1 MKYNL
6 IFGFLFIATWAAGF
20 FSSRLTKD
28 DAYFEKQTGRIESSL
43 KSKEA
48 LVNDL
53 LVRIATELDTSL
65 PEHAFN
71 FYNAYEPVLK
81 KNPDVHI
88 YAYYNDSLVFWTSG
102 GVLVPYL
109 TFDEDF
115 VQPVAKMK
123 NGWYRFLKHKKNSYK
138 LLGLVLI
145 KNEFAI
151 NNQYLNKNFNPAFN
165 VKELGSIQTDSTL
178 TAYHVNDIN
187 GKFLFGIDYKK
198 GQKSLY
204 THETLAAVLYF
215 CAILFLLI
223 FIYSLNVYP
232 IFKIYKSLYVSV
244 LILGISGV
252 RFLSVVYHYPSLL
265 YKQPVFNP
273 ELFASS
279 IWLPSLGDFILHA
292 VGLTFIIFGIA
303 LSFQT
308 RRINANSRSLKKYL
322 YLVGITIV
330 SSFSGLGVI
339 ILIEKLVLDS
349 NISFDLSNLLILDIY
364 SFLGFTLITLLLLN
378 YLVIVYALC
387 RQLVRSR
394 VIGFYESLLF
404 YILSYGLVALIV
416 YQNIGL
422 NIGPPFILL
431 LLNVVILRIN
441 YKRKH
446 DYNFYNFAP
455 AIFLF
460 TIFSTY
466 SLFILNQTKE
476 RAHRQNLAF
485 KISDEQDY
493 ITEYLFSETVEELK
507 KDQIVKQLLFDGEVV
522 VDNEVR
528 YPNELFDRIA
538 KKYFGGY
545 YTKYSLIITPFK
557 ADDLENLGN
566 PQLADKQLEYYESQ
580 IEFNGKNTSAP
591 GLYFIDN
598 NYGKVNYIGKIEFVR
613 QRPDLSI
620 ERKFIYIEFISKI
633 VTQVTGFPQLLLD
646 DKITKPV
653 DLSGYSYSIYKGN
666 KLTVFGGDFV
676 YPLHSQELLNP
687 TRDVEYLTKDGY
699 HHLVY
704 RTPSGKIIV
713 VSRKNSSVQE
723 FFSPFAYM
731 LIYFSAILFFYILYR
746 FVVLRDKQ
754 SFQINFKTRIQIS
767 ILFILLVSLLVV
779 GIGVNNYVITQ
790 FNKKNKL
797 SLQEK
802 SNSILLEFKTR
813 IEGMPDEQVTPDYI
827 KYVLGNLSNI
837 FFTDINFYH
846 SNGNLLA
853 SSRESIYNEG
863 FLSRQMNPKAFV
875 EMDVNKRA
883 FYMQSEKIGSF
894 DYLSVYAVFRNNSNE
909 VVGYI
914 NLPYFLRQKEL
925 KEDLSSSLLSMIN
938 VFSLLIAI
946 SMIVTFIIASRLT
959 GPLTLLQEKLGQIR
973 VGRKNE
979 IIEYTKNDEIGSLV
993 SEYNRMIIEL
1003 EKSANLLAK
1012 SEREI
1017 AWREMAKQ
1025 VAHEVKNPL
1034 TPMKLS
1040 VQYLLKAW
1048 DDKQPDFDDR
1058 LRRFKES
1065 MIQQIETLSNIAS
1078 EFSYFAKMPVGIKQ
1092 EADLTEILESCLNF
1106 YENNEGDVK
1115 IDFENLVPS
1124 KSAMV
1129 LVDKDQILR
1138 VFNNILRNA
1147 IQSIPADRIG
1157 EIYIQLKEGADKYI
1171 VSVQDNGVGI
1181 PEDIRDKIFSPNF
1194 TTKNSGMGLGLA
1206 MTKTILEN
1214 MDGNIYF
1221 ETKLNEGTTFIIEV
1235 KKIQRI

>member
-1 MKYNL
+1 MRYNI
-6 IFGFLFIATWAAGF
+6 IFGFLCVATTLAAF
-20 FSSRLTKD
+20 FTSRLTKN
-28 DAYFEKQTGRIESSL
+28 DAYFRKQTEKIQESLL
-43 KSKEA
+43 KKETFTREL
-48 LVNDL
+48 LVKLANDL
-53 LVRIATELDTSL
+53 DTL
-65 PEHAFN
+65 PPERAFDV
-71 FYNAYEPVLK
+71 YNNYEAALN

-88 YAYYNDSLVFWTSG
+88 YAYFKDSLVFWTSG
-102 GVLVPYL
+102 RVLMPYL

-123 NGWYRFLKHKKNSYK
+123 NGWYRFVKYQKGNFE
-138 LLGLVLI
+138 LLGLILI

-151 NNQYLNKNFNPAFN
+151 NNQYLSKQFNPLYN
-165 VKELGSIQTDSTL
+165 VDEVGSVNTDS
-178 TAYHVNDIN
+178 ASSGYRVNDAN
-187 GKFLFGIDYKK
+187 GKYLFSVDYKK
-198 GQKSLY
+198 SQKNLITYEILSS
-204 THETLAAVLYF
+204 VLYF
-215 CAILFLLI
+215 LAIVFCLI
-223 FIYSLNVYP
+223 FIYSLNAYP
-232 IFKIYKSLYVSV
+232 ILKKYKSLYVSLLV
-244 LILGISGV
+244 LGIFGV
-252 RFLSVVYHYPSLL
+252 RFITVVYHVPQLL
-265 YKQPVFNP
+265 YKQKLFNP
-273 ELFASS
+273 DLFASS
-279 IWLPSLGDFILHA
+279 IWLPSLGDFMLH
-292 VGLTFIIFGIA
+292 VIGLTFIVFGIA
-303 LSFQT
+303 LTYQS
-308 RRINANSRSLKKYL
+308 RRINVAGKSLKKYIIL
-322 YLVGITIV
+322 SVITLV
-330 SSFSGLGVI
+330 SAFSGLGVI
-339 ILIEKLVLDS
+339 ILFEKLVQDS
-349 NISFDLSNLLILDIY
+349 NISFDLSNLLVLNIY

-394 VIGFYESLLF
+394 IIGFNESMLF
-404 YILSYGLVALIV
+404 FVLSYALIGYLV
-416 YQNIGL
+416 YNKGDL
-422 NIGPPFILL
+422 NVVPPLILL
-431 LLNVVILRIN
+431 LLNLVILRIN
-441 YKRKH
+441 YKRRH

-466 SLFILNQTKE
+466 SLFILNRTKE

-493 ITEYLFSETVEELK
+493 IAEYLYSETVEELK
-507 KDQIVKQLLFDGEVV
+507 KDQIVKQLLFDGEVM
-522 VDNEVR
+522 VDNEIR
-528 YPNELFDRIA
+528 YPNELFERIA

-545 YTKYSLIITPFK
+545 YTKYSLVITPFSNN
-557 ADDLENLGN
+557 DLNNLGN
-566 PQLADKQLEYYESQ
+566 PQLADEQLDYYESQ
-580 IEFNGKNTSAP
+580 IEFNGKNTTAS

-598 NYGKVNYIGKIEFVR
+598 NYGKVNYIGKIEFIR
-613 QRPDLSI
+613 QRPDLTI

-633 VTQVTGFPQLLLD
+633 VTQVAGFPQLLLD

-653 DLSGYSYSIYKGN
+653 DLSGYSYAIYKGN
-666 KLTVFGGDFV
+666 KLTVFGGDYV
-676 YPLHSQELLNP
+676 YPLHSREIISPEHDIEQI
-687 TRDVEYLTKDGY
+687 TKDGY

-704 RTPSGKIIV
+704 RTPSGKIII

-731 LIYFSAILFFYILYR
+731 LIYLSAILFIYILYR
-746 FVVLRDKQ
+746 FLVLRDKQ

-779 GIGVNNYVITQ
+779 GIGINNYVITQ

-813 IEGMPDEQVTPDYI
+813 IEGMPDEEVTPDYI

-846 SNGNLLA
+846 WNGNLLA

-863 FLSRQMNPKAFV
+863 FLSQQMNPKAFV
-875 EMDVNKRA
+875 EMNVNKRA

-959 GPLTLLQEKLGQIR
+959 GPLTLLQEKIGQIR
-973 VGRKNE
+973 IGRKNE

-1012 SEREI
+1012 SERET

-1048 DDKQPDFDDR
+1048 DDKQPDFDQR

-1078 EFSYFAKMPVGIKQ
+1078 EFSYFAKMPVGIRQ
-1092 EADLTEILESCLNF
+1092 EADLIEILRGCLNF

-1115 IDFENLVPS
+1115 IDFENLCHGKQAWVTI
-1124 KSAMV
+1124 
-1129 LVDKDQILR
+1129 DKDQILR
-1138 VFNNILRNA
+1138 VFNNIIRNA

-1157 EIYIQLKEGADKYI
+1157 EIFIQLKEENDIYI
-1171 VSVQDNGVGI
+1171 VSVQDNGAGI
-1181 PEDIRDKIFSPNF
+1181 PDDIRDKIFSPSF

-1206 MTKTILEN
+1206 MAKTILEN

-1221 ETKLNEGTTFIIEV
+1221 ETKLNEGTTFIIEI
-1235 KKIQRI
+1235 KKSQNH